1 MEEAAA
7 MKHLIGFAAEIP
19 ADKREE
25 MSAPVQPRQ
34 CALVKSVVSVFSNK

>member
-1 MEEAAA
+1 

-19 ADKREE
+19 TDKREM